1 MNKLTL
7 ISVPTVL
14 AAVLLW
20 ILLIPSSASELFTWI
35 GLGKLEITFVIV
47 LLLLSYTVLSKNTF
61 TFDNASFY

>member
-35 GLGKLEITFVIV
+35 
-47 LLLLSYTVLSKNTF
+47 
-61 TFDNASFY
+61 D